1 MILIFTE
8 NKQSANTYT
17 EILEEYTPVV
27 TSKKSDFLLHLTEA
41 QIVIIDN
48 KVNLLNEIIKKDP
61 YQIILFICNDHSQIE
76 NDDVIYLEK
85 PLSSNILLSK
95 VKLLKAR
102 IEKGLLTCFST
113 PRYTFNGMQRVLNN
127 IQLTQKEAE
136 MIEYLWENKDRV
148 ISKEELLKEI
158 FGYKEGVETHTVETH
173 IYKLR
178 QKINDDENGLIYT
191 KEGGYT
197 INLG

>member
-8 NKQSANTYT
+8 NKQSANTYA

-27 TSKKSDFLLHLTEA
+27 TSKKSDFLLHLPEA

-48 KVNLLNEIIKKDP
+48 KANLLDEIIQQDP
-61 YQIILFICNDHSQIE
+61 YQLILFIGDKQPE
-76 NDDVIYLEK
+76 NENVIYLEK
-85 PLSSNILLSK
+85 PLSSSLLLSK
-95 VKLLKAR
+95 VKLLQAR

-113 PRYTFNGMQRVLNN
+113 PHYTFNGTQRLLNN
-127 IQLTQKEAE
+127 IRLTQKEAE
-136 MIEYLWENKDRV
+136 MIEYLWENKDRI

-197 INLG
+197 INLK